1 MSIMSNQSIYLSG
14 DWTFGVALQ
23 ISAQRTAMPISKNP
37 WFYKAIDKAI
47 TAFGNR
53 HNITSRRHF
62 APILGYSGQ
71 NGDIQLGTAL
81 NYTTYN
87 PATPKPLSI
96 DQLAVLLDE
105 LGPDKKFILDAIAK
119 ECGGVFNFSAPAKV
133 ENESIKDELLTI
145 ASFAGSLSAKFLEFK
160 NNDGLI
166 DENEANELEHV
177 AYETRQHLRAFEE
190 MVKNHKKECEE

>member
-1 MSIMSNQSIYLSG
+1 MPLPKTPWLYRAVDNAINKFSDRHYLNG
-14 DWTFGVALQ
+14 
-23 ISAQRTAMPISKNP
+23 RK
-37 WFYKAIDKAI
+37 
-47 TAFGNR
+47 
-53 HNITSRRHF
+53 HF
-62 APILGYSGQ
+62 AHKLGYDGI
-71 NGDIQLGTAL
+71 NGDIQIGSML
-81 NYTTYN
+81 NTSTYN
-87 PATPKPLSI
+87 PSTPKAMSV
-96 DQLAVLLDE
+96 DQLAILLDE

-166 DENEANELEHV
+166 DENEADELERV

-190 MVKNHKKECEE
+190 MVKNHKKDCEE

>member
-1 MSIMSNQSIYLSG
+1 
-14 DWTFGVALQ
+14 
-23 ISAQRTAMPISKNP
+23 MPISKTP

-47 TAFGNR
+47 NAFGSR
-53 HNITSRRHF
+53 HNITARQHF
-62 APILGYSGQ
+62 APMIGYSGN
-71 NGDIQLGTAL
+71 NGTIQVGTAL
-81 NYTTYN
+81 NYTTYI
-87 PATPKPLSI
+87 PSAPKPLSI
-96 DQLAVLLDE
+96 DQLAILLDE

-119 ECGGVFNFSAPAKV
+119 ECDGVFNFSAPAKV

-166 DENEANELEHV
+166 DENEANELENV

-190 MVKNHKKECEE
+190 MVQKHKKECEE